1 MAKGVDNVGG
11 IRYNGDTTKVVN
23 NNETKQSLWGGIGS
37 KMSKTIPTVGSQFT
51 TQKSGV
57 SGVVQEVVENKT
69 GSYRVRLDVNGQPRW
84 TTVK

>member
-1 MAKGVDNVGG
+1 MENV
-11 IRYNGDTTKVVN
+11 
-23 NNETKQSLWGGIGS
+23 
-37 KMSKTIPTVGSQFT
+37 IPTVGSQFK

-57 SGVVQEVVENKT
+57 SGVVQEVIQNKT

>member
-1 MAKGVDNVGG
+1 
-11 IRYNGDTTKVVN
+11 
-23 NNETKQSLWGGIGS
+23 
-37 KMSKTIPTVGSQFT
+37 MSKTIPTVGSQFT
-51 TQKSGV
+51 TAKSGV